1 MNWGVDREKEC
12 YLCRGTGWLK
22 CLECNVGYG
31 EHLGECKHC
40 RGNLD
45 HKHILLFIF
54 PVPGGSSGW

>member
-40 RGNLD
+40 RGNLE
-45 HKHILLFIF
+45 
-54 PVPGGSSGW
+54 PV